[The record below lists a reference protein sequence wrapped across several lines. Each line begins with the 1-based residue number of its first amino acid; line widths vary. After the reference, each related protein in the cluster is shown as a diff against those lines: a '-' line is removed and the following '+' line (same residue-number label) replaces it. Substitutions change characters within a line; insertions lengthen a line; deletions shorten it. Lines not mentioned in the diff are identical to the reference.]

1 MLQRNWVRPTL
12 ELNGI
17 SGGYAGPGKKTV
29 IPSSAQAK
37 ITCRLAPDQRPDSIA
52 RLVERFVSSQPAPGV
67 IVEVKIEA
75 GGASPYAIPSN
86 HYGLAIAEAVLA
98 EVAGCAPIRVR
109 MGATVPIGEIFKR
122 VLGLDTVFFSFAT
135 SDEDYHAPNEF
146 FRLSSLDM
154 GLRAWGMYLER
165 LAVADVPA

>member
-1 MLQRNWVRPTL
+1 
-12 ELNGI
+12 
-17 SGGYAGPGKKTV
+17 
-29 IPSSAQAK
+29 
-37 ITCRLAPDQRPDSIA
+37 
-52 RLVERFVSSQPAPGV
+52 
-67 IVEVKIEA
+67 
-75 GGASPYAIPSN
+75 
-86 HYGLAIAEAVLA
+86 
-98 EVAGCAPIRVR
+98 